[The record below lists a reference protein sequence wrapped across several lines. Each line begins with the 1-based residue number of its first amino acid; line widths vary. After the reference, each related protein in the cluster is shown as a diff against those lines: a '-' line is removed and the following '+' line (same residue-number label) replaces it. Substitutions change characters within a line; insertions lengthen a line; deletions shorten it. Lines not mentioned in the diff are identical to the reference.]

1 MIGIMSSIKTVQ
13 QKIITTTEDKGM
25 ALMPK
30 KPLNNR
36 VAIIQ
41 MIIPII
47 STGKVLYQK
56 SFPKTLPLKTFTNY

>member
-1 MIGIMSSIKTVQ
+1 MIMPI
-13 QKIITTTEDKGM
+13 EDKGN
-25 ALMPK
+25 ALIPK